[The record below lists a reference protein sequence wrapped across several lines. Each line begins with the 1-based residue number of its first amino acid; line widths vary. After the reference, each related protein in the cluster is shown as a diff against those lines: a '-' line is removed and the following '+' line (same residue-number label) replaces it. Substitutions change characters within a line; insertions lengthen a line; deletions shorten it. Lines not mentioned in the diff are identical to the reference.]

1 MQGITQYFKKL
12 SDGELRHAERLMKL
26 QNERGGRIL
35 LQDIEKPK
43 QVVWGNVND
52 AMEAA
57 LVMEKAVNT
66 SLLKL
71 HKIAG
76 KHDDPHLAG
85 FLQNHCLT
93 QQVEIIKELAEHVS
107 NLKRVGP
114 GHGVWNFSSE
124 I

>member
-1 MQGITQYFKKL
+1 
-12 SDGELRHAERLMKL
+12 MKL
-26 QNERGGRIL
+26 QNDRGGRIL

-43 QVVWGNVND
+43 QLDWGSVGD

-57 LVMEKAVNT
+57 LVMEKTINT

-71 HKIAG
+71 HKIADEHG
-76 KHDDPHLAG
+76 DPQLLG
-85 FLQNHCLT
+85 FLQTHYLAH
-93 QQVEIIKELAEHVS
+93 QIEIIKELAEHVS

-114 GHGVWNFSSE
+114 GHGEWNFSSE